1 MAAVPSSLRP
11 RYPLPTH
18 PSHPIRRHLGA
29 TPVSRHGK
37 VKIPEGAETVDVVF
51 INRDGTETPL
61 TVPVGMNLLEAA
73 HQADVELEGA
83 CEGSVACSTCHVII
97 EQKALFD
104 ALPEADE
111 DEEDMLDLAYG
122 LTGTS
127 RLGCQVVAAK
137 ELDGL
142 RARIP
147 SATRNMA
154 VDGFVPKPH

>member
-1 MAAVPSSLRP
+1 MP
-11 RYPLPTH
+11 RMT
-18 PSHPIRRHLGA
+18 
-29 TPVSRHGK
+29 
-37 VKIPEGAETVDVVF
+37 F
-51 INRDGTETPL
+51 IARDGTPQ
-61 TVPVGMNLLEAA
+61 PVEAPEGWTLLQISRAN
-73 HQADVELEGA
+73 DIDIEGA
-83 CEGSVACSTCHVII
+83 CEGNMACATCHVVV
-97 EQKALFD
+97 QDPWYDRLAPPSD
-104 ALPEADE
+104 